1 MQREAGCAS
10 ASDPY
15 AWSLYLVWVKCIHLG
30 AEFTVTVQMS
40 LSRPILGRLWR
51 ARISRLEALTDS
63 GCKLLSDGLVM
74 RICLEALKRA
84 DDGRAIRFCEKGFFR
99 RISQMFNDL
108 TGHRPH
114 VEARR

>member
-1 MQREAGCAS
+1 M
-10 ASDPY
+10 
-15 AWSLYLVWVKCIHLG
+15 
-30 AEFTVTVQMS
+30 
-40 LSRPILGRLWR
+40 
-51 ARISRLEALTDS
+51 
-63 GCKLLSDGLVM
+63 M
-74 RICLEALKRA
+74 RFCLEALKRA